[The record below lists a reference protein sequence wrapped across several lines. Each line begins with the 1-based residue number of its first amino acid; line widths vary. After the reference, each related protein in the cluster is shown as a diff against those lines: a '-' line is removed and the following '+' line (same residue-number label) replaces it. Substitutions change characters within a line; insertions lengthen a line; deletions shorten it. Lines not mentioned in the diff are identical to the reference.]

1 VGTQFLIFLF
11 YICRCRICTVT
22 HADRPVFRYGIV
34 RVEPGSPSDEG
45 AARVGARRV
54 GTNSS
59 VLIVGRLL
67 FVWDLESHH

>member
-1 VGTQFLIFLF
+1 MYVSTVENRRTQIDL
-11 YICRCRICTVT
+11 
-22 HADRPVFRYGIV
+22 HNDNP
-34 RVEPGSPSDEG
+34 PSDEG
-45 AARVGARRV
+45 AARVGARRA

>member
-1 VGTQFLIFLF
+1 LE
-11 YICRCRICTVT
+11 C
-22 HADRPVFRYGIV
+22 HH
-34 RVEPGSPSDEG
+34 SPSDEG
-45 AARVGARRV
+45 AARVGARRA

>member
-1 VGTQFLIFLF
+1 MYGMYKALGRLV
-11 YICRCRICTVT
+11 
-22 HADRPVFRYGIV
+22 HAVHPRRTPRKAYGRGKI
-34 RVEPGSPSDEG
+34 PGVVAAPSDEG
-45 AARVGARRV
+45 AARVGARIA

>member
-1 VGTQFLIFLF
+1 METSENCLFLILL
-11 YICRCRICTVT
+11 IL
-22 HADRPVFRYGIV
+22 VFIYSWHLSVGESSSDAFFRA
-34 RVEPGSPSDEG
+34 SAPSDEG
-45 AARVGARRV
+45 AARVGARRA